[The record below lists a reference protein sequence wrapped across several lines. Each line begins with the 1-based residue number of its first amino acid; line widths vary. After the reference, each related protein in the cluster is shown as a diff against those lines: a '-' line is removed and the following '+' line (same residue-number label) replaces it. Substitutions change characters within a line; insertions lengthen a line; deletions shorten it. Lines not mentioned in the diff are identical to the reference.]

1 MPRIRIAET
10 RGELQVFAKTLT
22 PETMA
27 EHTYLQYAHEK
38 LQHLLSEVD
47 RLTQERDFHTASK
60 QEATRQ
66 RNEMLAEGSRVATAL
81 RKTLRDHLGPDNERL
96 AQFGIKPFRSKKR
109 VKKPVEPPETP

>member
-10 RGELQVFAKTLT
+10 RGELQVFAQTLT

-60 QEATRQ
+60 QEATRK

-109 VKKPVEPPETP
+109 AKKPAEPPETP

>member
-1 MPRIRIAET
+1 
-10 RGELQVFAKTLT
+10 LQVFAKTLT